1 MASLREVK
9 TRINSVKST
18 RKITSAMRMVASA
31 KLHHAEEA
39 VERMLPYQEKLNAIL
54 CKFLSTDV
62 TIDSPLLETRRPE
75 RVAILVFSSNGSLC
89 GAYNSNI
96 LKKLEEVLASYK
108 DLDPEN
114 LLLYPI
120 GKRVEE
126 TLVKRGY
133 DIVESNQA
141 FADKPNIDIA
151 SKLARDL
158 MSQFMAKKIDR
169 VELIYHHFVSMGTQV
184 VTQES
189 LLPLDIKKIK
199 EKAKEETGQ
208 SSHTIDYLVEP
219 SVEELLTHLM
229 PQVIIQKLFTVGLDA
244 NVSEHAAR
252 SLAMQVATDNADDLI
267 HELTIQYNKSR
278 QQAITSELLDIIGG
292 TMR

>member
-62 TIDSPLLETRRPE
+62 TIDSPLLETRSPE

-219 SVEELLTHLM
+219 SVEELLAHLM

>member
-219 SVEELLTHLM
+219 SVEELLAHLM

>member
-62 TIDSPLLETRRPE
+62 TIDSPLLETRRPK

-219 SVEELLTHLM
+219 SVEELLAHLM